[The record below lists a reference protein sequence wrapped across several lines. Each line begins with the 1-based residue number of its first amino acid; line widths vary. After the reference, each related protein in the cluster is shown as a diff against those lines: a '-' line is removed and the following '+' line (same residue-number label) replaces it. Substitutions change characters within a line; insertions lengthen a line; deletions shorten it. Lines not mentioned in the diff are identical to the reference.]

1 MDQSVV
7 DVIRRRF
14 NCEAE
19 YKVLSDLTS
28 VVLAP
33 DGKKFFVNPHASLY
47 ELVYSIGEILAHRK
61 LEVLG
66 FDNLTLNCSTIE
78 RETLSLLLPDNEF
91 APHSN
96 KPLSDLFVLF
106 SFCSLETLAKRIL
119 DFQQR
124 ILTIW
129 NNYEIILR
137 RAARG
142 MEFSKNPLPFETECM
157 QYAYKTKSCIIRK
170 HENQG
175 IRCDSFFQAEKEK
188 RINKI
193 IMLTQ
198 FPEAEI

>member
-7 DVIRRRF
+7 DVIRQRF

-19 YKVLSDLTS
+19 YKVLPDLTS
-28 VVLAP
+28 AVLSP
-33 DGKKFFVNPHASLY
+33 DGRKCFVDPHASLY

-66 FDNLTLNCSTIE
+66 FSNQSLNKNTLE

-129 NNYEIILR
+129 INYEMILR
-137 RAARG
+137 RASRG

-157 QYAYKTKSCIIRK
+157 RYAYKTKSCIIRK

-175 IRCDSFFQAEKEK
+175 IRCDTFFQTEKEK

-198 FPEAEI
+198 FLDADK